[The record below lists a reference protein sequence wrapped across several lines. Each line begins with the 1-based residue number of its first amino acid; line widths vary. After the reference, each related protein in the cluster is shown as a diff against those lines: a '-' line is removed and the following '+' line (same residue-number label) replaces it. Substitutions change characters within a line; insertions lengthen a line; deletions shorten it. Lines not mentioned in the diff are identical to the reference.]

1 VAHPARQRPERHE
14 RLLDDPPLDPDA
26 RARAY
31 RQARLRRYARHERA
45 RAQTYAGI
53 RFWLVLAG
61 LLAASLFVV
70 LAVWNQ
76 VQQLFGL

>member
-1 VAHPARQRPERHE
+1 MAQPAR
-14 RLLDDPPLDPDA
+14 RLRDDPPIDPNA

-45 RAQTYAGI
+45 RAQTYAGL
-53 RFWLVLAG
+53 RFWIVLAA

-76 VQQLFGL
+76 IEQLFGL

>member
-1 VAHPARQRPERHE
+1 VAQPVRQASDRAEE
-14 RLLDDPPLDPDA
+14 PPLDPHA
-26 RARAY
+26 KARAY

-45 RAQTYAGI
+45 RAKTYAGL
-53 RFWLVLAG
+53 RFWLVLAA

-76 VQQLFGL
+76 IEQLFGL

>member
-1 VAHPARQRPERHE
+1 VAQPARRPPALH
-14 RLLDDPPLDPDA
+14 DDPPLDPDA

-76 VQQLFGL
+76 IQQLFGL